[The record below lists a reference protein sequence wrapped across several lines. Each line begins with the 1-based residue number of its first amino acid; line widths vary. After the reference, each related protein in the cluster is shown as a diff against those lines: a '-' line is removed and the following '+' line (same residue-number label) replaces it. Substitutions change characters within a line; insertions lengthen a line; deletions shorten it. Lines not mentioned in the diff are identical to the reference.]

1 MSKIEEAWKK
11 VDPVH
16 PLNATFY
23 SEKIEKAYDEMSG
36 MVQIIGFLAF
46 LSISIAAM
54 GLLGMVVFTTE
65 TRLREISV
73 RKVFGATEG
82 NLIILMSKGFIF
94 LLSIASLIAIPSAYL
109 LFDKMIFDK
118 IAYRAPLG
126 FVDL

>member
-1 MSKIEEAWKK
+1 M
-11 VDPVH
+11 
-16 PLNATFY
+16 
-23 SEKIEKAYDEMSG
+23 
-36 MVQIIGFLAF
+36 
-46 LSISIAAM
+46 
-54 GLLGMVVFTTE
+54 VFTTE

-126 FVDL
+126 FVDLFSGTLIVLSIALLAISSQTVKVARVNPAKTLRND